1 MKSFIENIADEDDEM
16 PNMAEMT
23 VPELMVLVKS
33 TQDDISNTINQALEC
48 DDFDEFQECMNML
61 RVEIFACREYQVA
74 LNEKP
79 LYKEMQEEFDRF
91 REKMQGE
98 EE

>member
-33 TQDDISNTINQALEC
+33 TQDDISKTINQALEC

-61 RVEIFACREYQVA
+61 REYQVA

-98 EE
+98 DE